1 MEKNRYDKRILTA
14 VMASLMATTAV
25 QANNAKAE
33 TNSSTH
39 LAKAEA
45 APVEE
50 YSPLADSSKV
60 YDIDEVVV
68 VSQPKEMVRLRQQS
82 LSSTSLG
89 SFQIQKLGTR
99 DLRELSQYIPNFV
112 MPNYGSRLSS
122 AIYVRGIGSRV
133 NSPAVGIYLDGI
145 PVMSKA
151 AFNLHN
157 YQTSRVDVLRG
168 PQGTLYGQNSE
179 GGLVRMYS
187 RDPFLYEGSDIKLSL
202 GSRYYRNVEAAH
214 YQKVNKHLAWGLA
227 GFYDGQKGF
236 FRNQTTGDRADKY
249 DEAGAKLQIKSRW
262 NRGWNVDFLANYQYV
277 DQKGFPYGQLDLET
291 GKAALPASTFPGT
304 YRRNTLL
311 SGINVNHLSRYYEFF
326 STTSYQYLKDKM
338 LMDQDYQPADYMSIL
353 QEQLQNALTQ
363 ELTFKSRTPIGGI
376 WAWTLGS
383 FFSYQWL
390 KTNGPV
396 YFNEAMTQ
404 PIGAAIQ
411 SQMHEAMVTAMA
423 NRMMATA
430 PILTEAAAR
439 AAAEKAIQLAGG
451 VNMDV
456 TMGAPGLY
464 HTPQWNLGFY
474 HESNIALADNL
485 NLTLG
490 LRYDLMHI
498 SIHYDTQAY
507 MAMAAKVMGKKAT
520 YTLRSM
526 LDGKADDT
534 YHQLLPKLGINYRID
549 HLGSNIY
556 ATVSK
561 GYRAGGYNIQ
571 MFSDILQSELN
582 ANRQQAMQ
590 GDYDVPHTNE
600 DYQKVNN
607 TIAYKPETSWNYEA
621 GMHLNLFD
629 NMLHLD
635 LSAFY
640 MQVRNQQLSV
650 MAGNYGFGRMMVN
663 AGKSHS
669 CGLEASLKGQLLDGN
684 LDWAVNY
691 GYTRAKF
698 DEYTDGE
705 GDAAVSYEDKYVP
718 YVPQHTLAAMADYRL
733 QKLTIGLNVN
743 MQGKTYWDNANTYA
757 QKMYAVL
764 GAHIDYDFGVVQ
776 LSLWGRNLTDT
787 NYNTFA
793 VDNAATGKKLYFA
806 QRGNPFQ
813 CGVDIKLHF

>member
-1 MEKNRYDKRILTA
+1 
-14 VMASLMATTAV
+14 MASLVATTAV
-25 QANNAKAE
+25 QANSTKAE
-33 TNSSTH
+33 EAPLHLNSS
-39 LAKAEA
+39 LAEEA
-45 APVEE
+45 PLKEL
-50 YSPLADSSKV
+50 SSLADSSKV
-60 YDIDEVVV
+60 YDIDEVVI
-68 VSQPKEMVRLRQQS
+68 VSQPKETMRLRHQS

-99 DLRELSQYIPNFV
+99 DLRELSQYIPNFT

-157 YQTSRVDVLRG
+157 YQISRVDVLRG

-187 RDPFLYEGSDIKLSL
+187 LDPFQYEGTDVKLSY
-202 GSRYYRNVEAAH
+202 GSHYYRNVEAAH
-214 YQKVNKHLAWGLA
+214 YQRINNRFALSLA
-227 GFYDGQKGF
+227 GFYDGQTGF

-249 DEAGAKLQIKSRW
+249 NEAGGKLMLKSRW
-262 NRGWNVDFLANYQYV
+262 NRNWNVDLLANYQYV
-277 DQKGFPYGQLDLET
+277 DQNGFPYGELDLET
-291 GKAALPASTFPGT
+291 GKAALPASTFPGV
-304 YRRNTLL
+304 YRRNNLI
-311 SGINVNHLSRYYEFF
+311 SGINVNHISRYYKFY
-326 STTSYQYLKDKM
+326 STTSYQYLKDRM
-338 LMDQDYQPADYMSIL
+338 LMDQDYLAANYMSIL
-353 QEQLQNALTQ
+353 QEQLQNSITQ
-363 ELTFKSRTPIGGI
+363 ELTITSNHPVGGV
-376 WAWTLGS
+376 WDWTAGG

-396 YFNEAMTQ
+396 YFNEAMTD
-404 PIGAAIQ
+404 PIAAAIKK
-411 SQMHEAMVTAMA
+411 QMEQAMSGRPGMTAMP
-423 NRMMATA
+423 
-430 PILTEAAAR
+430 PITL
-439 AAAEKAIQLAGG
+439 
-451 VNMDV
+451 DV

-474 HESNIALADNL
+474 HESNIALGDHV

-490 LRYDLMHI
+490 LRYDLMHT
-498 SIHYDTQAY
+498 SIEYDSQAF
-507 MAMAAKVMGKKAT
+507 MTMAATVMGINAAN
-520 YTLRSM
+520 TLRSV
-526 LDGKADDT
+526 LDGKAKDD
-534 YHQLLPKLGINYRID
+534 YQQLLPKLGINYKID
-549 HLGSNIY
+549 HLGSNLYI
-556 ATVSK
+556 TVSK

-582 ANRQQAMQ
+582 ANRHQAMR
-590 GDYDVPHTNE
+590 GDYDVPHTPE
-600 DYQKVNN
+600 DYEKVNN

-621 GMHLNLFD
+621 GAHLNLFD

-635 LSAFY
+635 LSAYY

-669 CGLEASLKGQLLDGN
+669 CGLETALKGQLLDGN

-698 DEYTDGE
+698 DEYKDGE
-705 GDAAVSYEDKYVP
+705 GDAAQDYKDKYVP
-718 YVPQHTLAAMADYRL
+718 YVPQHTLAAMVDYRL
-733 QKLTIGLNVN
+733 KKLTIGANVN
-743 MQGKTYWDNANTYA
+743 AQGKTYWDNANTYA

-793 VDNAATGKKLYFA
+793 VDNAATGKKRYFA

-813 CGVDIKLHF
+813 CGVDVKLHF

>member
-14 VMASLMATTAV
+14 VMASLVATTAV
-25 QANNAKAE
+25 QANSTKAE
-33 TNSSTH
+33 EAPLHLNSS
-39 LAKAEA
+39 LAEEA
-45 APVEE
+45 PLKEL
-50 YSPLADSSKV
+50 SSLADSSKV
-60 YDIDEVVV
+60 YDIDEVVI
-68 VSQPKEMVRLRQQS
+68 VSQPKETMRLRHQS

-99 DLRELSQYIPNFV
+99 DLRELSQYIPNFT

-157 YQTSRVDVLRG
+157 YQISRVDVLRG

-187 RDPFLYEGSDIKLSL
+187 LDPFQYEGTDVKLSY
-202 GSRYYRNVEAAH
+202 GSHYYRNVEAAH
-214 YQKVNKHLAWGLA
+214 YQRINNRFALSLA
-227 GFYDGQKGF
+227 GFYDGQTGF

-249 DEAGAKLQIKSRW
+249 NEAGGKLMLKSRW
-262 NRGWNVDFLANYQYV
+262 NRNWNVDLLANYQYV
-277 DQKGFPYGQLDLET
+277 DQNGFPYGELDLET
-291 GKAALPASTFPGT
+291 GKAALPASTFPGV
-304 YRRNTLL
+304 YRRNNLI
-311 SGINVNHLSRYYEFF
+311 SGINVNHISRYYKFY
-326 STTSYQYLKDKM
+326 STTSYQYLKDRM
-338 LMDQDYQPADYMSIL
+338 LMDQDYLAANYMSIL
-353 QEQLQNALTQ
+353 QEQLQNSITQ
-363 ELTFKSRTPIGGI
+363 ELTITSNHPVGGV
-376 WAWTLGS
+376 WDWTAGG

-396 YFNEAMTQ
+396 YFNEAMTD
-404 PIGAAIQ
+404 PIAAAIKK
-411 SQMHEAMVTAMA
+411 QMEQAMSGRPGMTAMP
-423 NRMMATA
+423 
-430 PILTEAAAR
+430 PITL
-439 AAAEKAIQLAGG
+439 
-451 VNMDV
+451 DV

-474 HESNIALADNL
+474 HESNIALGDHV

-490 LRYDLMHI
+490 LRYDLMHT
-498 SIHYDTQAY
+498 SIEYDSQAF
-507 MAMAAKVMGKKAT
+507 MTMAATVMGINAAN
-520 YTLRSM
+520 TLRSV
-526 LDGKADDT
+526 LDGKAKDD
-534 YHQLLPKLGINYRID
+534 YQQLLPKLGINYKID
-549 HLGSNIY
+549 HLGSNLYI
-556 ATVSK
+556 TVSK

-582 ANRQQAMQ
+582 ANRHQAMR
-590 GDYDVPHTNE
+590 GDYDVPHTPE
-600 DYQKVNN
+600 DYEKVNN

-621 GMHLNLFD
+621 GAHLNLFD

-635 LSAFY
+635 LSAYY

-669 CGLEASLKGQLLDGN
+669 CGLETALKGQLLDGN

-698 DEYTDGE
+698 DEYKDGE
-705 GDAAVSYEDKYVP
+705 GDAAQDYKDKYVP
-718 YVPQHTLAAMADYRL
+718 YVPQHTLAAMVDYRL
-733 QKLTIGLNVN
+733 KKLTIGANVN
-743 MQGKTYWDNANTYA
+743 AQGKTYWDNANTYA

-793 VDNAATGKKLYFA
+793 VDNAATGKKRYFA

-813 CGVDIKLHF
+813 CGVDVKLHF

>member
-1 MEKNRYDKRILTA
+1 
-14 VMASLMATTAV
+14 MASLVATTAV
-25 QANNAKAE
+25 QANSTKAE
-33 TNSSTH
+33 EAPLHLNSS
-39 LAKAEA
+39 LAEEA
-45 APVEE
+45 PLKEL
-50 YSPLADSSKV
+50 SSLADSSKV
-60 YDIDEVVV
+60 YDIDEVVI
-68 VSQPKEMVRLRQQS
+68 VSQPKETMRLRHQS
-82 LSSTSLG
+82 LSNTSLG

-99 DLRELSQYIPNFV
+99 DLRELSQYIPNFT

-157 YQTSRVDVLRG
+157 YQISRVDVLRG

-187 RDPFLYEGSDIKLSL
+187 RDPFQYEGTDVKLSY
-202 GSRYYRNVEAAH
+202 GSHYYRNVEAAH
-214 YQKVNKHLAWGLA
+214 YQRINNRFALSLA
-227 GFYDGQKGF
+227 GFYDGQTGF

-249 DEAGAKLQIKSRW
+249 NEAGGKLMLKSRW
-262 NRGWNVDFLANYQYV
+262 NRNWNVDLLANYQYV
-277 DQKGFPYGQLDLET
+277 DQNGFPYGELNLET
-291 GKAALPASTFPGT
+291 GKAALPASTFPGV
-304 YRRNTLL
+304 YRRNNLI
-311 SGINVNHLSRYYEFF
+311 SGINVNHISRYYKFY
-326 STTSYQYLKDKM
+326 STTSYQYLKDRM
-338 LMDQDYQPADYMSIL
+338 LMDQDYLAANYMSIL
-353 QEQLQNALTQ
+353 QEQLQNSITQ
-363 ELTFKSRTPIGGI
+363 ELTITSNHPVGGV
-376 WAWTLGS
+376 WDWTAGG

-396 YFNEAMTQ
+396 YFNEAMTD
-404 PIGAAIQ
+404 PIAAAIKK
-411 SQMHEAMVTAMA
+411 QMEQAMSGRPGMTAMP
-423 NRMMATA
+423 
-430 PILTEAAAR
+430 PITL
-439 AAAEKAIQLAGG
+439 
-451 VNMDV
+451 DV

-474 HESNIALADNL
+474 HESNIALGDHV

-490 LRYDLMHI
+490 LRYDLMHT
-498 SIHYDTQAY
+498 SIEYDSQAF
-507 MAMAAKVMGKKAT
+507 MTMAATVMGINAAN
-520 YTLRSM
+520 TLRSV
-526 LDGKADDT
+526 LDGKAKDD
-534 YHQLLPKLGINYRID
+534 YQQLLPKLGINYKID
-549 HLGSNIY
+549 HLGSNLYI
-556 ATVSK
+556 TVSK

-582 ANRQQAMQ
+582 ANRQQAMR
-590 GDYDVPHTNE
+590 GDYDVPHTPE
-600 DYQKVNN
+600 DYEKVNN

-621 GMHLNLFD
+621 GAHLNLFD

-635 LSAFY
+635 LSAYY

-669 CGLEASLKGQLLDGN
+669 CGLETSLKGQLLDGN

-698 DEYTDGE
+698 DEYKDGE
-705 GDAAVSYEDKYVP
+705 GDAAQDYKDKYVP
-718 YVPQHTLAAMADYRL
+718 YVPQHTLAAMVDYRL
-733 QKLTIGLNVN
+733 KKLTIGANVN
-743 MQGKTYWDNANTYA
+743 AQGKTYWDNANTYA

-793 VDNAATGKKLYFA
+793 VDNAATGKKRYFA

-813 CGVDIKLHF
+813 CGVDVKLHF